1 MASSR
6 AGLKKITKSVRGKKG
21 SVRRSYW
28 VKAQEAAKGAGR
40 FLNRHK
46 GKIAAGAALAGTA
59 ALAIHNRGAVK
70 GAYHG
75 ARIAHRASGA
85 VSHGMKTV
93 TGSGMSLRNRFNIIR
108 TGAIGGAKL
117 GGAADY
123 LRHNPGVAR
132 GARLAGR
139 TAVAAGTV
147 YAARHNPAAVKMAV
161 LDGINTVRDGVSM
174 SRQTG
179 NIRWLGRSIGGALR
193 YGTAGGHLRKL
204 GSVLQ

>member
-1 MASSR
+1 MAGGR
-6 AGLKKITKSVRGKKG
+6 AGLKKVTKSVQGKKG
-21 SVRRSYW
+21 TVRRSYW
-28 VKAQEAAKGAGR
+28 VKAQDAVKSAGR
-40 FLNRHK
+40 FLGRHK
-46 GKIAAGAALAGTA
+46 GKIAAGAALAGAA
-59 ALAIHNRGAVK
+59 ALAVRNRGAIK
-70 GAYHG
+70 GAYRG
-75 ARIAHRASGA
+75 ASIANRASGA
-85 VSHGMKTV
+85 VSHGMKAV
-93 TGSGMSLRNRFNIIR
+93 TGTGMSLRTRFNIIR

-132 GARLAGR
+132 GVRLAGR

-147 YAARHNPAAVKMAV
+147 YAARHDPAAVKMAV

-179 NIRWLGRSIGGALR
+179 NIRWLGRSVGGALR